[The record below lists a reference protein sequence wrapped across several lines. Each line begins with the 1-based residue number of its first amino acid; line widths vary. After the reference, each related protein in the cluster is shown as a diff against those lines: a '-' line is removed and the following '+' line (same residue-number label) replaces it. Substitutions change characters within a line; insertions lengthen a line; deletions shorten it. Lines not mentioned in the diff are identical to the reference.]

1 MNAQQVTSYAY
12 DTTGNLTRMTDAA
25 GHVTQWR
32 YDHKGRVLEME
43 NPLHQITRYEY
54 DAIGHLVRLTRPG
67 GQVFTYTYD
76 IMDRMREK
84 TTPDDFVLY
93 TYDALAG
100 HGQLVAVS
108 NSQAVVHFDYDNSAR
123 LTGERLEISTGGVG
137 APGPVNYALD
147 AAGNVLSETISP
159 HPSMNM
165 PALEVSHDYDEG
177 YRLRGLSAHGPAGV
191 PGPHLTASYQY
202 DTLGRVV
209 QITKPDGTLST
220 FGYDA
225 AGQLTQLRH
234 LFGVGARQGTVF
246 HRTLS
251 QSVDI
256 MGDISESQL
265 LVSAEVNGV
274 SLLPLGPGGV
284 FSHAVSLS
292 VGINPF
298 RVRATDA
305 TGRPVERLVVV
316 ERMAGAGDTPGLL
329 PVREGLQFDFSH
341 DATGNITGLH
351 DSRYG
356 ASNYQYD
363 ALQRLVAAARPPGA
377 PVPAENYAYDPLGNR
392 VSSHLSA
399 AHAHD
404 AANRL
409 LNDDHYIY
417 EYDAGGNRTARVR
430 RADLLREEYIH
441 NAENRLVGYM
451 MLSGSEMLRQARY
464 VYDGLGRRVARLVD
478 LGGDGAADE
487 CVYYGYSGEN
497 VIREISCSY
506 AGSLEPF
513 AALGS
518 FGASNSASTLLFH
531 GPGID
536 QPIGFFRESGE
547 GDVDHITGE
556 DFYGMHADH
565 LGSVEV
571 ITSYTGSA
579 LINYFYD
586 SFGNIVKVTDTDGVE
601 LPLGQSQASYPLGNR
616 FTYTGRE
623 HDPETGLYFYR
634 ARYYD
639 PQAGRFLEEDPVFD
653 GNLYQYA
660 NSNPIRYFD
669 PTGEFAGTPL
679 LWALFGALII
689 GLSSLLNAGCNSTQP
704 IRQPINDYCDN
715 NGCELIHD
723 ERRKRWCETACACKP
738 KKGSKMTVEE
748 CVTCGLAACPPNDND
763 PNHGTC
769 PTFIHMVCGTE
780 TTND

>member
-1 MNAQQVTSYAY
+1 
-12 DTTGNLTRMTDAA
+12 MTAHA
-25 GHVTQWR
+25 R
-32 YDHKGRVLEME
+32 EI
-43 NPLHQITRYEY
+43 LH
-54 DAIGHLVRLTRPG
+54 
-67 GQVFTYTYD
+67 
-76 IMDRMREK
+76 
-84 TTPDDFVLY
+84 
-93 TYDALAG
+93 
-100 HGQLVAVS
+100 
-108 NSQAVVHFDYDNSAR
+108 
-123 LTGERLEISTGGVG
+123 
-137 APGPVNYALD
+137 
-147 AAGNVLSETISP
+147 
-159 HPSMNM
+159 
-165 PALEVSHDYDEG
+165 
-177 YRLRGLSAHGPAGV
+177 
-191 PGPHLTASYQY
+191 

-518 FGASNSASTLLFH
+518 FGVSNSASTLLFH

-536 QPIGFFRESGE
+536 QPIGFWRENGE
-547 GDVDHITGE
+547 GDANHITDE
-556 DFYGMHADH
+556 DFYGMHTDH

-579 LINYFYD
+579 LVNYYYD

-601 LPLGQSQASYPLGNR
+601 LPLGQSQESYPLANR
-616 FTYTGRE
+616 FLYTGRE

-639 PQAGRFLEEDPVFD
+639 AGIGRFLEEDPRFSD
-653 GNLYQYA
+653 NLYTYVAGNPLKFLDPKGEGICDYA
-660 NSNPIRYFD
+660 GVLLPFIGFAAGFALGWSGSGGIPAIALLGAAIGSTAGSILGNAISAQCTINSINNQLRQSNVFTQKIRACREYCWDFK
-669 PTGEFAGTPL
+669 PHGSERHKKCMEECLQRPNVGEM
-679 LWALFGALII
+679 FGSC
-689 GLSSLLNAGCNSTQP
+689 GM
-704 IRQPINDYCDN
+704 D
-715 NGCELIHD
+715 
-723 ERRKRWCETACACKP
+723 
-738 KKGSKMTVEE
+738 GSKNDSDGDPLFHPTA
-748 CVTCGLAACPPNDND
+748 TPGGL
-763 PNHGTC
+763 
-769 PTFIHMVCGTE
+769 
-780 TTND
+780 